1 MNDISLSHISS
12 PNNTEYQNILNCP
25 SKWSE
30 HPNLYNTSGF
40 ETIDVH
46 YNDYNVIDVFKI
58 LCIVCLYTAAVF
70 LLKYSI

>member
-1 MNDISLSHISS
+1 MNDISLSHKSS

-25 SKWSE
+25 SKWAE

-58 LCIVCLYTAAVF
+58 LCIVCLYTAAVI